1 MREIEDML
9 SAFAAARTLD
19 ELKRVLDRL
28 VGDLGYE
35 AASYV
40 DVRRLPIADE
50 PVPFYQTSLRQDFL
64 ETYLAEDLLG
74 YDPVVN
80 RAATTNTPFTW
91 ADVPEYRPPRGG
103 GRGARN
109 RARQVMDI
117 ARDFGYR
124 QGFVLPLHAV
134 DGHGFP
140 ASALI
145 SLFWRQDP
153 VLLARS
159 EHRPAWLRLA
169 GAFYHERALEL
180 RHDVTPPPLVPPSL
194 TDRERE
200 CLVWACRGKT
210 RAETADILGLSDR
223 TVEFHLTNTMRK
235 LGVHS
240 KFHAIAVAVQLRLI
254 AP

>member
-1 MREIEDML
+1 MQKIEEML
-9 SAFAAARTLD
+9 SAFTSAGTLD
-19 ELKRVLDRL
+19 ALKTALDRQ
-28 VGDLGYE
+28 VANLGFD

-40 DVRRLPIADE
+40 DVRRLPIAEE
-50 PVPFYQTSLRQDFL
+50 PVPFYQTSLRPDFL

-80 RAATTNTPFTW
+80 RAATTNAPFTW
-91 ADVPEYRPPRGG
+91 ADVPEFRPAKGG

-145 SLFWRQDP
+145 SLFWRQEP
-153 VLLARS
+153 ELLDRP

-169 GAFYHERALEL
+169 GSFYHERALNL
-180 RHDVTPPPLVPPSL
+180 RRETALPPLVPPSL

-210 RAETADILGLSDR
+210 RAETADIMGVSDR

-240 KFHAIAVAVQLRLI
+240 KYHAIAVAVQLRLI